1 MAMVLGAAAVLSANG
16 RFDGTVRVIFQPA
29 EEPGRGAQA
38 MLDDGLLDAF
48 PIDALYGLHNLPGI
62 PAGHLHT
69 RPGAIM
75 AGEDNFEI
83 VVTGRGGHAARPH
96 LVVDHLVVGAEIV
109 LALQT
114 IVARTVNPVQPAVL
128 SCTEFDTDGAR
139 NVIPGQVRITGDTRS
154 FDPTVRELLER
165 RIRDTSYG
173 IAAAHGAT
181 CTVAYTHEFAPTIN
195 DASRTRVAAA
205 VAVQALSADHVD
217 EGCDPIMPARTSAS
231 SPGTCP
237 PASPSSATAPPK
249 ATAAQRCTAGPT
261 TPTTTSSKPAS
272 PTTWRSSDPSC
283 RPGEAASTAH
293 PATPNDAEPNRA
305 HGGLPEVGRR
315 RRDAAE
321 LRCAEALT
329 DGE

>member
-1 MAMVLGAAAVLSANG
+1 MAIVLGAAAVLSANG

-62 PAGHLHT
+62 PAGHLHNP
-69 RPGAIM
+69 PGAIM
-75 AGEDNFEI
+75 ASEDNIEI

-114 IVARTVNPVQPAVL
+114 VVASNVNPVQPAVL

-205 VAVQALSADHVD
+205 AAVQALGADHVD
-217 EGCDPIMPARTSAS
+217 AGCDPIMPSEDFGIFARHVPACFALIGN
-231 SPGTCP
+231 GT
-237 PASPSSATAPPK
+237 
-249 ATAAQRCTAGPT
+249 
-261 TPTTTSSKPAS
+261 
-272 PTTWRSSDPSC
+272 
-283 RPGEAASTAH
+283 
-293 PATPNDAEPNRA
+293 AEG
-305 HGGLPEVGRR
+305 HGGTALHSRTYDANDDILEAGVSYYLQVIRSELPTR
-315 RRDAAE
+315 
-321 LRCAEALT
+321 
-329 DGE
+329 